1 MDYEFLEPE
10 KLDENTG
17 LRPAIDSH
25 LDKLEKGLKLV
36 ANEVTTDNGRID
48 SLAIDEQK
56 NVVIIEYKTIED
68 DNALIQALNYADWI
82 ERHPGEV
89 SKFVAEKFK
98 ENIDEIKSIRIFLV
112 APSFSTRLKN
122 AIDMIDEP
130 EILLF
135 EFTTYKNNKISINL
149 VPAAQSSRVPQ
160 IYKIE
165 DHFQRGNAAMR
176 PLFNKLK
183 EEIEKFGP
191 EKPTFEAT
199 KFYIGVKRK
208 HLFAVIYIY
217 NSRIDVVFGLKSKP
231 SSSRIFDS
239 SWGSWTNCVVS
250 LETVEQ
256 VDKEFLGWLKESY
269 EIHGNK

>member
-17 LRPAIDSH
+17 LRPLINSH
-25 LDKLEKGLKLV
+25 LDKLEKGLRLV
-36 ANEVTTDNGRID
+36 ANEVATDNGRID

-56 NVVIIEYKTIED
+56 NIVIIEYKTIED

-82 ERHPGEV
+82 EKHPGDV
-89 SKFVAEKFK
+89 IRLAAERFK
-98 ENIDEIKSIRIFLV
+98 ENIDEIKNIRIFLV
-112 APSFSTRLKN
+112 APSFSTKLKN

-149 VPAAQSSRVPQ
+149 VPAAQSSRIPQ
-160 IYKIE
+160 IYNIE

-191 EKPTFEAT
+191 EKPTLEAT

-217 NSRIDVVFGLKSKP
+217 NSRIDILFGLKNRPDSP
-231 SSSRIFDS
+231 RIQDS
-239 SWGSWTNCVVS
+239 EWGSWTNCA
-250 LETVEQ
+250 VEIRQ
-256 VDKEFLGWLKESY
+256 PEDINEELLRWLKESY